1 MFQGLR
7 IRKKFLQVRHL
18 GTGSYMFGPLLS
30 QLGCE
35 FLTGYSG
42 NKLRERVTPQLLD
55 CFEWIEVTFSKL
67 RETFFGEVNCSLL

>member
-1 MFQGLR
+1 
-7 IRKKFLQVRHL
+7 
-18 GTGSYMFGPLLS
+18 MFGPLLS